1 MPKLNEVK
9 SKYITRPTS
18 EPTSKP
24 ISEPTSELIS
34 KQTMS
39 SAYHTVANAECTGV
53 FIQEKYEAYSYR
65 YNVPNSKVYRH
76 GIMGD
81 YHLFIRSGDK
91 VYMEVKNVG
100 EIVIS
105 FAELQQNKY
114 WRYYYELSLLLAK
127 DKHKVIKNEA
137 FNKAYDEIYEETKK
151 RVWSVETSY
160 LDYIKQTYNKIYK
173 IIPSGNVCYYKI
185 NPFDLDKMEYAS
197 HQGLEIFRMIYIAR
211 KDVRLGYFLNKSVI
225 YKNIAMEYV
234 MDENKK
240 HILNLATL
248 NGKYCMND
256 DILTIIY
263 NIVSIGNKYEYITSK
278 EESKALI
285 LEK

>member
-1 MPKLNEVK
+1 MCC
-9 SKYITRPTS
+9 T
-18 EPTSKP
+18 
-24 ISEPTSELIS
+24 
-34 KQTMS
+34 
-39 SAYHTVANAECTGV
+39 YHKVENVECTGV
-53 FIQEKYEAYSYR
+53 FCQEKYETYSYR

-137 FNKAYDEIYEETKK
+137 FNKAYDEIYLQYLGD
-151 RVWSVETSY
+151 RVWS
-160 LDYIKQTYNKIYK
+160 LDTAYIDLDIDKTNNNKNYK
-173 IIPSGNVCYYKI
+173 IIPSGNVVYYKV
-185 NPFDLDKMEYAS
+185 NPIDLDKMEYTS
-197 HQGLEIFRMIYIAR
+197 RQGLELFRKIYICR
-211 KDVRLGYFLNKSVI
+211 SDVRMGYFLNRSVI
-225 YKNIAMEYV
+225 YKNIAMEYI
-234 MDENKK
+234 MNENKK

-263 NIVSIGNKYEYITSK
+263 NIVSIGNKYEYLVSK
-278 EESKALI
+278 EKSNALI

>member
-1 MPKLNEVK
+1 MKNKTDLTQTTYE
-9 SKYITRPTS
+9 RPAS
-18 EPTSKP
+18 LLRHIPEA
-24 ISEPTSELIS
+24 I
-34 KQTMS
+34 TMS
-39 SAYHTVANAECTGV
+39 LTCHTIANAECTGV

-65 YNVPNSKVYRH
+65 YNVPNSKVYRY

-91 VYMEVKNVG
+91 VYMEVKGVG
-100 EIVIS
+100 DIVIS

-160 LDYIKQTYNKIYK
+160 FDYIKQTYNKIYK

-185 NPFDLDKMEYAS
+185 NPTDVEKMEYKS
-197 HQGLEIFRMIYIAR
+197 HQGLEVFRMIYMAR

-225 YKNIAMEYV
+225 YKNIATEYV
-234 MDENKK
+234 MNENKK
-240 HILNLATL
+240 HILNLAIL
-248 NGKYCMND
+248 NSKYCMND
-256 DILTIIY
+256 DILTKIY
-263 NIVSIGNKYEYITSK
+263 NNISVGGKYEYLTSK
-278 EESKALI
+278 EESKRTTI
-285 LEK
+285 RKVSSV